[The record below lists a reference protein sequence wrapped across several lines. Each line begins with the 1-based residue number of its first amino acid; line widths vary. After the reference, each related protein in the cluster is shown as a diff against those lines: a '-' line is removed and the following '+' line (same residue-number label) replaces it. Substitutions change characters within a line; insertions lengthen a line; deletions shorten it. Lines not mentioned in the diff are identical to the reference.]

1 MELRNLLIA
10 VVLSA
15 FIGAISTWY
24 IAKKEIAAQKDEAAE
39 CLVREA
45 SFCGGQDLGGL
56 RINMVECNGKEEL
69 CLCGDPAM
77 LKKGLK

>member
-1 MELRNLLIA
+1 MIIT
-10 VVLSA
+10 VVLSL
-15 FIGAISTWY
+15 FIGAITTWY

-69 CLCGDPAM
+69 CLCGDPNM